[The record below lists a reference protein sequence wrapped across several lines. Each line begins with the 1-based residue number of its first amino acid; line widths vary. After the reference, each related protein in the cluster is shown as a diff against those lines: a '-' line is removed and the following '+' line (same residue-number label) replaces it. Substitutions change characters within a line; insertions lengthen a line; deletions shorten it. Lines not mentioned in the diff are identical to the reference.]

1 MTGFS
6 VERDEDESL
15 LLQLLSLLSLRLL
28 FRFPKRWML
37 KRFFFFRF
45 LASYTESLSEE
56 SDSYEVWEGRDDTT

>member
-6 VERDEDESL
+6 VEREEDDSLL

-45 LASYTESLSEE
+45 LAS
-56 SDSYEVWEGRDDTT
+56 